1 MVLVF
6 KIWVKYHLQPNRNW
20 KNVNE
25 GPEVR
30 GTRPV
35 LVTFENFK
43 DRDEVLRKVS
53 AKNYL
58 KRVSTM
64 YLNDWFCPHG
74 HSPVKYRIKCRLGC
88 WRRRMSTSRKT
99 WASGLEKTGQSS
111 GSSWD
116 RCALVCACMHLCTCV
131 LPIMCRK
138 INLDFQW
145 IYPYLNMAGEEGKS
159 REELLPSVR
168 QTIHW

>member
-20 KNVNE
+20 KNINE

-53 AKNYL
+53 EYKIIWKQHRQCVWMIDFVHMA
-58 KRVSTM
+58 S
-64 YLNDWFCPHG
+64 
-74 HSPVKYRIKCRLGC
+74 VKYRIKCRLGC

-99 WASGLEKTGQSS
+99 WASGREKTGQSS

-116 RCALVCACMHLCTCV
+116 RCALVFTCMHLCTCV
-131 LPIMCRK
+131 LPIMCSK

-145 IYPYLNMAGEEGKS
+145 IYPYLNVLGEEG
-159 REELLPSVR
+159 
-168 QTIHW
+168 